1 MSAAIQPDMP
11 RYLSVKQVAD
21 YLHLNEKKIYALAS
35 EGKIPATKA
44 TGKWMF
50 PRELV
55 DRWMLE
61 TSHGGALTD
70 RLTIVGSDDPLLSR
84 LVFAFAEQAQAQAL
98 ASYSPT
104 GTKLGLA
111 LMQHQR
117 AEACAIHWGPAR
129 EAHLRHPAL
138 LRQFPRHTQWVLVR
152 AFARE
157 QGIMTHPASG
167 SVEDRGEDLL
177 RDRSVRWATRQEG
190 AGTSRF
196 LADHLRSLGID
207 IGRLNATAT
216 ARTEREAAAA
226 VAMGQA
232 DAAPGARSAAQE
244 FGLNFIPLG
253 WEYFDLVVEKRAYF
267 RHLLQQLLERLKQAE
282 TRTMAEVLGG
292 YDLSETGC
300 LVWSQE

>member
-1 MSAAIQPDMP
+1 MPAAIQTDAP
-11 RYLSVKQVAD
+11 RYMSVKQVAD
-21 YLHLNEKKIYALAS
+21 YLSLNEKKIYALAG

-70 RLTIVGSDDPLLSR
+70 RLTVVGSDDPLFSR

-157 QGIMTHPASG
+157 QGIMMHPVAG
-167 SVEDRGEDLL
+167 GKDTRIEEFLHDRAL
-177 RDRSVRWATRQEG
+177 RWAIRQEG

-196 LADHLRSLGID
+196 LADHLRSLSID
-207 IGRLNATAT
+207 IARLHATAT
-216 ARTEREAAAA
+216 ARSEREAAAA
-226 VAMGQA
+226 VAMDQA
-232 DAAPGARSAAQE
+232 DAAPGARSAARE
-244 FGLNFIPLG
+244 FGLSFVPLG
-253 WEYFDLVVEKRAYF
+253 WEYFDLVIEKRAYF
-267 RHLLQQLLERLKQAE
+267 RHLFQQLLERLRQPE
-282 TRTMAEVLGG
+282 TRTLADLLGG
-292 YDLSETGC
+292 YDLSEAGR
-300 LVWSQE
+300 LLWSQE